1 MIQSIAEVL
10 RLLALSGVA
19 IGLTLLLLRT
29 GTTLTTLRTR
39 TTLATVTAIA
49 TITTLTTL
57 RALTALATCRTLHIV
72 GRLLNQHTVAELV
85 LTSLRI
91 NLKELHLDMVTLLDT
106 GLLDSLEALPRAG
119 QPETGL

>member
-1 MIQSIAEVL
+1 MAWWLTTTLL
-10 RLLALSGVA
+10 RLD
-19 IGLTLLLLRT
+19 ITLW
-29 GTTLTTLRTR
+29 
-39 TTLATVTAIA
+39 
-49 TITTLTTL
+49 
-57 RALTALATCRTLHIV
+57 
-72 GRLLNQHTVAELV
+72 LLNQYTMRELV